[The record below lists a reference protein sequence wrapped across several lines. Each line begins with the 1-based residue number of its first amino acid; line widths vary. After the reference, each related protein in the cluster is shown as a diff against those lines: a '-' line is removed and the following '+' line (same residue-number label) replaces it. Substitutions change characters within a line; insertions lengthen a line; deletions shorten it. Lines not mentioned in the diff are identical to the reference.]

1 MKKMNWLALAVVP
14 VLGLAAASGLAQQ
27 GGQPSNQPGVQPAR
41 QGQPGR
47 EGQPGRQFDPAQMIE
62 RLMQQDANGDGK
74 LSREEVAGG
83 PGERMFERADTN
95 KDGYL
100 DRAELEANF
109 AARQP
114 GREGGPAVEGAP
126 GAAMTFEGGM
136 SQAGRAMRRLGRSE
150 FAAATRDGDLAALE
164 QVQVG
169 LVMAKQH
176 LATVEMSEAA
186 RAKFGENKAAY
197 QMAMRESL
205 VKSIRET
212 LELELAIA
220 AGDSAKAT
228 AARARLIELRD
239 AAHDLFQTEEEEDE
253 GGRPASG
260 PGVRPVRPGAGG

>member
-1 MKKMNWLALAVVP
+1 MRKMNWLALAVVP

-27 GGQPSNQPGVQPAR
+27 GGQPSTQPGR
-41 QGQPGR
+41 EGQPVR

-62 RLMQQDANGDGK
+62 RMMQQDANGDGK

-95 KDGYL
+95 KDGFL
-100 DRAELEANF
+100 DRAELEASF
-109 AARQP
+109 ASRQP
-114 GREGGPAVEGAP
+114 GREGGQGPAAGGGPGGAP
-126 GAAMTFEGGM
+126 MTFDAGM

-150 FAAATRDGDLAALE
+150 FAAATREGDLAALE

-169 LVMAKQH
+169 LVMAKQQ

-186 RAKFGENKAAY
+186 KAKFGQNKVAY
-197 QMAMRESL
+197 HLAMREAL

-220 AGDSAKAT
+220 AGDTGKAAT
-228 AARARLIELRD
+228 ARTRLLELRD
-239 AAHDLFQTEEEEDE
+239 SAHELFQTEEEE
-253 GGRPASG
+253 GGRPAGG